1 MNENFVR
8 LIFSETQDERVPKLF
23 AAMTETALIKYVNE
37 DEDSYNVEHYVTSE
51 GDYVYEIKLNNRVED
66 TDSDKFSDVC
76 AKLFSEK
83 TFEIDFSN

>member
-51 GDYVYEIKLNNRVED
+51 GDYVYEIKRIAAPWVH
-66 TDSDKFSDVC
+66 SPIYGVM
-76 AKLFSEK
+76 SEH
-83 TFEIDFSN
+83 ILGLS

>member
-51 GDYVYEIKLNNRVED
+51 GE
-66 TDSDKFSDVC
+66 
-76 AKLFSEK
+76 
-83 TFEIDFSN
+83 